1 MHNVFPIQAIDEY
14 KPREGGQPVLPMP
27 ELEDEEE
34 WEVEE
39 VKDEAVLKG
48 NKYYLVKWEGWPM
61 EYNLWVPAY
70 NMGNAKEVIQRF
82 EKAKAKKARK
92 IKEY

>member
-1 MHNVFPIQAIDEY
+1 
-14 KPREGGQPVLPMP
+14 MP

-39 VKDEAVLKG
+39 VKDEVILKG
-48 NKYYLVKWEGWPM
+48 DKYYLVKQEGWPM
-61 EYNLWVPAY
+61 EYNLWVLAH
-70 NMGNAKEVIQRF
+70 NMGNAKEIIQRF

-92 IKEY
+92 IKEC